1 MCECV
6 CVHVCCVVCTVVCR
20 VCGELRSCATG
31 YLEKS
36 KNDFLRSE
44 NDFFSLVPS
53 FLVQGAELGPGLAG
67 QASYSPNSYP

>member
-44 NDFFSLVPS
+44 NDFFSLDW
-53 FLVQGAELGPGLAG
+53 QGKHRTPRTLTLDT
-67 QASYSPNSYP
+67 QFDDVMR